1 MQTFQEDLADK
12 FAVYFTGLRKQP
24 FGCKSIQ
31 RIFGGA
37 SRETYRIIL
46 EEDDGGEVNLILR
59 MIQESSLIDTKQEV
73 EYEAYSLFQN
83 TNVPVPELIKMEQ
96 SSKYLGK
103 PFIIMSEI
111 EGQAASPFDKE
122 SYKPYQEEIGV
133 QFWTILA
140 NITNFDISKINSD
153 SHISMIQ
160 EDQNWKQQL
169 DYWVKVI
176 REDSIG
182 VEPILEMAIRYL
194 YKNNPKDSYQL
205 VLVHGDFRSGN
216 FLFKE
221 NIITG
226 ILDWEMAHL
235 GDPLE
240 DLAWALSSIWCWE
253 EKNRPAYLLERNSA
267 LDIWEDAT
275 GLTIDQDS
283 LFWWELFSCV
293 KGLAI
298 WISAGHEFQSGRNID
313 PINLFSAWM
322 PGDIHSQAIL
332 DLMETRV
339 SYL

>member
-1 MQTFQEDLADK
+1 MQIFQEGLANK
-12 FAVYFTGLRKQP
+12 FAVYFTELKKEP
-24 FGCKSIQ
+24 FNCKFIQ
-31 RIFGGA
+31 RVFGGA

-46 EEDDGGEVNLILR
+46 ENSDGKDLNLILR
-59 MIQESSLIDTKQEV
+59 MLQESSLIDTQQEV

-83 TNVPVPELIKMEQ
+83 SNVPVPYLIKLEQ
-96 SSKYLGK
+96 SPEYLGK
-103 PFIIMSEI
+103 PFMIMTEL

-122 SYKPYQEEIGV
+122 SYNPYQEDIGK
-133 QFWTILA
+133 QFWAILA
-140 NITNFDISKINSD
+140 NITNFDISKIQTD
-153 SHISMIQ
+153 SHISKVRSGHH
-160 EDQNWKQQL
+160 WKQEL
-169 DYWVKVI
+169 DYWTGVI

-182 VEPILEMAIRYL
+182 IEPILEMAIRYL
-194 YKNNPKDSYQL
+194 YKNDPKEPTKLS
-205 VLVHGDFRSGN
+205 LVHGDFRSGN

-240 DLAWALSSIWCWE
+240 DLAWALSPIWCWE
-253 EKNRPAYLLERNSA
+253 DNNKPAYLIERNKA
-267 LDIWEDAT
+267 LNIWNDLT
-275 GLTIDQDS
+275 GLSPDKDS

-298 WISAGHEFQSGRNID
+298 WISAGHEFQTGKNTD

-322 PGDIHSQAIL
+322 PGDIHSQVIL

>member
-12 FAVYFTGLRKQP
+12 FVVYFTALRKQP
-24 FGCKSIQ
+24 FSCKSMQ

-73 EYEAYSLFQN
+73 EYEAYSLFQD

-122 SYKPYQEEIGV
+122 SYKPYQEEIGA

-182 VEPILEMAIRYL
+182 IEPILEMAIRYL
-194 YKNNPKDSYQL
+194 YKNNPKDSHQL

-216 FLFKE
+216 FLFKD

-253 EKNRPAYLLERNSA
+253 EKNRPAYLIERNSV
-267 LDIWEDAT
+267 LDIWEDLT
-275 GLTIDQDS
+275 GLTIDEDS

-298 WISAGHEFQSGRNID
+298 WISAGNEFQSGRNID
-313 PINLFSAWM
+313 PINLFSAWI

-332 DLMETRV
+332 DLMEARV